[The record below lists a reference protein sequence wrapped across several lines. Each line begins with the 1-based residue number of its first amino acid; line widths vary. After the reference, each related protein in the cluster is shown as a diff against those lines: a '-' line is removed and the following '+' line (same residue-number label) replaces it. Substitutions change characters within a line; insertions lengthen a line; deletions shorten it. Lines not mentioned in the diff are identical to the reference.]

1 MGSSKKSS
9 SLVTQRTY
17 ESALPHVAPAASP
30 GNSREVREIRRQL
43 EINQAIEVA
52 KGYETLM
59 AGEIVDGLNEDLIV
73 DGTELIEF
81 GVGITKETRD
91 PDAQPM
97 VEQFVKKV
105 ITKGLNDHT
114 RTTNIGIQGV
124 QDTVRKP
131 LDPGLQ
137 KRWPWE

>member
-1 MGSSKKSS
+1 MGSSKKSLALMPQS
-9 SLVTQRTY
+9 TY
-17 ESALPHVAPAASP
+17 EPALPHAAAAAPA
-30 GNSREVREIRRQL
+30 GNSREVRKIRRKL
-43 EINQAIEVA
+43 EINQAIELA

-73 DGTELIEF
+73 DGTDLIEF
-81 GVGITKETRD
+81 GVGITKDTRD

-124 QDTVRKP
+124 QDTIRTP

>member
-1 MGSSKKSS
+1 MGSSKKSW
-9 SLVTQRTY
+9 SLVPDTSH
-17 ESALPHVAPAASP
+17 EPAIPYVKPAVPS
-30 GNSREVREIRRQL
+30 GNSREVRDIRRQL

-73 DGTELIEF
+73 DGTDLIEF

-131 LDPGLQ
+131 FDPGPQ